1 MTTAN
6 YGQSEI
12 NQVLSHAR
20 FYNQEIGS
28 YVMHVI
34 DTNDFNYSVKLANG
48 MIKITWEELQ
58 DRNSLTEERKKSIAK
73 RLIKN
78 R

>member
-1 MTTAN
+1 M
-6 YGQSEI
+6 
-12 NQVLSHAR
+12 HA
-20 FYNQEIGS
+20 
-28 YVMHVI
+28 I
-34 DTNDFNYSVKLANG
+34 DTNDFNYSVKLTNG

>member
-12 NQVLSHAR
+12 NQVLSQAR

-28 YVMHVI
+28 HVMHAI
-34 DTNDFNYSVKLANG
+34 DTNDFNYSVKLTNG
-48 MIKITWEELQ
+48 MLKITWEELQ

-73 RLIKN
+73 RLKKN
-78 R
+78 S

>member
-12 NQVLSHAR
+12 NQVLSQAK

-28 YVMHVI
+28 YVIHTI
-34 DTNDFNYSVKLANG
+34 DSNNYFSVKLTNG

-58 DRNSLTEERKKSIAK
+58 DINSLTEERKKAIAK

-78 R
+78 S

>member
-12 NQVLSHAR
+12 NQVLSQAR
-20 FYNQEIGS
+20 FYNHEIGS
-28 YVMHVI
+28 YVMHAI
-34 DTNDFNYSVKLANG
+34 DTNDFNYSVKLTNG

-58 DRNSLTEERKKSIAK
+58 DRNSLTEEKKKSIAK

-78 R
+78 S

>member
-12 NQVLSHAR
+12 NQVLSQAR

-34 DTNDFNYSVKLANG
+34 DTNDFNYSVKLTNG

-58 DRNSLTEERKKSIAK
+58 DRNSLTEERKKSIAN
-73 RLIKN
+73 RFIKN
-78 R
+78 S